1 MFLSRRGRFAM
12 PTTAYLT
19 LTGKAQGAIKGNVT
33 AKGREG
39 AIALL
44 SVEYELSSPFDAT
57 TGLATG
63 KRQHKPIVVTKAVD
77 ETSPSL
83 LKALVT
89 NEVLT
94 TVKIDFW
101 RPAPETAAPY
111 FSITLTNA
119 IVSDVTLKSSADEA
133 KSETE
138 QLQFVYQSIVW
149 TWTPTGT
156 SAQDDWNAS
165 G

>member
-1 MFLSRRGRFAM
+1 MS
-12 PTTAYLT
+12 TTAYLT

-33 AKGREG
+33 ATDREG

-44 SVEYELSSPFDAT
+44 SVGYEISTPFDAT
-57 TGLATG
+57 TGQASG
-63 KRQHKPIVVTKAVD
+63 KRQHKPIVVTKAID
-77 ETSPSL
+77 ETSPNL
-83 LKALVT
+83 LKALVA

-101 RPAPETAAPY
+101 RSAPETAAPY

-119 IVSDVTLKSSADEA
+119 IAADVTLNSSTEA
-133 KSETE
+133 ATSEIE
-138 QLQFVYQSIVW
+138 QVQFVYQKIVW
-149 TWTPTGT
+149 TWTASGT
-156 SAQDDWNAS
+156 SAQDDWNAA

>member
-1 MFLSRRGRFAM
+1 MFVRRRGIFAM

-19 LTGKAQGAIKGNVT
+19 LTGKAQGAIKGDVT

-44 SVEYELSSPFDAT
+44 AVEYEISAPFDAT
-57 TGLATG
+57 TGQASG
-63 KRQHKPIVVTKAVD
+63 KRQHKPIVVTKAID

-119 IVSDVTLKSSADEA
+119 IVSDVTLNSS
-133 KSETE
+133 SEEETSEIE
-138 QLQFVYQSIVW
+138 QLQFVYQKIVW
-149 TWTPTGT
+149 TWTPSGT
-156 SAQDDWNAS
+156 SAQDDWDAS

>member
-19 LTGKAQGAIKGNVT
+19 LTGKTQGAIKGNVT
-33 AKGREG
+33 AKDREG

-44 SVEYELSSPFDAT
+44 SVDYEISSPFDPT

-101 RPAPETAAPY
+101 RPAPETAASY

>member
-1 MFLSRRGRFAM
+1 M

-33 AKGREG
+33 AEGREG

-44 SVEYELSSPFDAT
+44 AVEYEISSPFDPT
-57 TGLATG
+57 TGQSSG
-63 KRQHKPIVVTKAVD
+63 KRQHKPIVVTKAID
-77 ETSPSL
+77 DTSPSL

-101 RPAPETAAPY
+101 RPAPETATPY
-111 FSITLTNA
+111 FSISLTNA
-119 IVSDVTLKSSADEA
+119 IVSDVTLNSSADEA
-133 KSETE
+133 TSEIE
-138 QLQFVYQSIVW
+138 QLQFVYQRIVW
-149 TWTPTGT
+149 TWTANGT
-156 SAQDDWNAS
+156 SAQDDWNAT